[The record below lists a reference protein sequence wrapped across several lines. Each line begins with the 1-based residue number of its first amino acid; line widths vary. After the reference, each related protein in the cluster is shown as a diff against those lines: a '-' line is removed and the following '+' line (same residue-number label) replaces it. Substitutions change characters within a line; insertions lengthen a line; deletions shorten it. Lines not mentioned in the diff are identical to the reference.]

1 MVVVVVVGR
10 GQLGPPAGV
19 AHASQQLVQVPTLP
33 CVAVQCAASLLIL
46 HFVPAVV
53 VRQHVTASGLPH
65 VEQEAHFLTDL
76 AQLLLTRIAFAC
88 CTAQLTYASWVDAPA
103 QSQLAAT
110 AARALAM
117 SDLSGS
123 VVGSHSAW
131 PGTALANST
140 RSAAGAATQKLRAG
154 DAAMWIPFLSE
165 EPAAPGVSAAGPPET
180 RMNSEDAPGFH
191 ASIPTRHG
199 RAPRAH
205 APARWRATRSESA
218 MIVSVGL
225 NPPADTN
232 TEPSAT

>member
-1 MVVVVVVGR
+1 
-10 GQLGPPAGV
+10 
-19 AHASQQLVQVPTLP
+19 LP
-33 CVAVQCAASLLIL
+33 
-46 HFVPAVV
+46 
-53 VRQHVTASGLPH
+53 
-65 VEQEAHFLTDL
+65 DL

-154 DAAMWIPFLSE
+154 DAATWIPLSLRG
-165 EPAAPGVSAAGPPET
+165 ASGP
-180 RMNSEDAPGFH
+180 
-191 ASIPTRHG
+191 
-199 RAPRAH
+199 
-205 APARWRATRSESA
+205 WCQ
-218 MIVSVGL
+218 
-225 NPPADTN
+225 
-232 TEPSAT
+232 